1 LRVFKSCA
9 QPPTVGVVD
18 KETRNKYKKH
28 NLMKIRI
35 FKDIRYYESDN
46 PNIEG
51 QRMPQDL
58 GKLFYPTKDIN
69 YIGQRIA
76 RKLNELQYSF
86 GEIDHI
92 YINLTTVLQENQVQ
106 ISNRNIDKRIK
117 YIDFGANPIKFNS
130 LTDDKKNEFV
140 KFSTIEILRNISDEN
155 NLSFVNETAKQL
167 SEFDTEIK
175 IHYKTK
181 ETNLYRIDIYYQIKP
196 KGSFTKAIVEYKNK
210 TTNTCH
216 CGFFELQFYDDI
228 YPLVDTITLKG
239 NKIVLNPKKSFRA
252 DIYNKRY
259 KTPIALKIDE
269 FEKRD

>member
-1 LRVFKSCA
+1 MK
-9 QPPTVGVVD
+9 VGI
-18 KETRNKYKKH
+18 
-28 NLMKIRI
+28 L
-35 FKDIRYYESDN
+35 KDIRYYESDS
-46 PNIEG
+46 PNVEG
-51 QRMPQDL
+51 QSMPHEL
-58 GKLFYPTKDIN
+58 GNIFKPTEDTN

-76 RKLNELQYSF
+76 RKLNELRFSF
-86 GEIDHI
+86 GEYDHI
-92 YINLTTVLQENQVQ
+92 YINLTTVLNENQIQ

-117 YIDFGANPIKFNS
+117 YINFGVNPIKINS
-130 LTDDKKNEFV
+130 LTDEQKNEFV

-155 NLSFVNETAKQL
+155 DLSLVNDTAKQL

-181 ETNLYRIDIYYQIKP
+181 ETNLYKIDIYYQIKP

-216 CGFFELQFYDDI
+216 CGFFELQFYEDI
-228 YPLVDTITLKG
+228 YLLIDTITLKG

-252 DIYNKRY
+252 DMYNKRY
-259 KTPIALKIDE
+259 KTPIELKIDE